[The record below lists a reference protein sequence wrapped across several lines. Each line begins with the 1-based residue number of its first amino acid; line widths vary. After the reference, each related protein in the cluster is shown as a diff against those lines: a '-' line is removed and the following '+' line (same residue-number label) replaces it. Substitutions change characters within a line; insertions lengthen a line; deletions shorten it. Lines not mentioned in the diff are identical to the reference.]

1 MVVKCILNVFGFF
14 PSSRPTF
21 IEYCCMFQY
30 QPVPASWAVAST
42 LAWVLA
48 LRPTPIVLTHDF
60 PCSFF
65 DVRTCFHVHWNLG
78 QTTVRARVFFW
89 YPVEE
94 LLHWFQCG
102 KSVHH
107 YLTFFFTFFLGG
119 FQSWKDSSNHHS
131 EDWLNVK
138 STGNHGFLPLKTW
151 RFAEDLPLFP
161 VPHFRRCSTLKIH
174 W

>member
-78 QTTVRARVFFW
+78 QTTVRARASFSGI
-89 YPVEE
+89 
-94 LLHWFQCG
+94 LLKNF
-102 KSVHH
+102 
-107 YLTFFFTFFLGG
+107 
-119 FQSWKDSSNHHS
+119 
-131 EDWLNVK
+131 
-138 STGNHGFLPLKTW
+138 STGSN
-151 RFAEDLPLFP
+151 AESQYITTSPFFHLFFGRISELERQFKSP
-161 VPHFRRCSTLKIH
+161 FRGLVERKIYRKP
-174 W
+174 WIFTT

>member
-1 MVVKCILNVFGFF
+1 MVVKCILNVFDFF

-30 QPVPASWAVAST
+30 QPVPASWAVAFT

-78 QTTVRARVFFW
+78 QTTVRARASFSGILLKNFSTGSNAESQYITTSPFFH
-89 YPVEE
+89 
-94 LLHWFQCG
+94 L
-102 KSVHH
+102 
-107 YLTFFFTFFLGG
+107 FLGG

-161 VPHFRRCSTLKIH
+161 VPHFRRC
-174 W
+174 